1 MNIRINNCFAEASKN
16 DLVNIKDKWSTFV
29 SNLDEA
35 SLKGLLSDTCVVA
48 ASKSYA
54 IVEVTIPHKD
64 KELMTK
70 LDVIEK
76 KFNDYAVVNYK
87 LVFLEDTQWNNERNE
102 YIKKLKSGY
111 KYTILEE
118 KNDNQDNKNDID
130 VSDFSDIFDINKI
143 EVE

>member
-1 MNIRINNCFAEASKN
+1 M
-16 DLVNIKDKWSTFV
+16 

-35 SLKGLLSDTCVVA
+35 SLKGLLSDTNVVA

-70 LDVIEK
+70 LDAIEK
-76 KFNDYAVVNYK
+76 KFNNYAVVNYK

-118 KNDNQDNKNDID
+118 KDDNQDNKNDID